1 MKIRIIDESDMSV
14 GIRELVVLDASI
26 DENFAEHLEEN
37 DLTQKFADEL
47 KALVDKYFEPEIR
60 YYADVEK

>member
-37 DLTQKFADEL
+37 DLTKKFADEL

-60 YYADVEK
+60 YFADVEK